1 VKRNKILALIL
12 TAALTLTTFVGCGSG
27 DKKSAGGE
35 TKPKAMS
42 FELADIKTLD
52 SGLASDTASFTAV
65 GAGFEGLARVNNG
78 KVEKAGA
85 ESWEV
90 SADKK
95 TYTFKLRDYN
105 WSDGKPVTAKDFV
118 YGWTR
123 ILDPNT
129 KSTYSFFIEGVK
141 NAGKFMKGQA
151 KAEDLGL
158 KAKDDKTFVV
168 ELERP
173 IPYFE
178 EMISF
183 PLLVPVRED
192 IAKAQGDKYG
202 TDPTKMVYNGP
213 YTITAWQKGAKLT
226 LKKNDK
232 YYDKD
237 AVKTD
242 EVNLSVIKEMQTR
255 YQMLMNKEIDAV
267 AVTGEY
273 IDKLKKDVEAG
284 KISGIG
290 QADPVSFYMIFN
302 QTGKNKLLTNPKI
315 RLAFSIAI
323 DRETYVN
330 KIYKRG
336 FVAHGV
342 VSPLI
347 KTGDVEYRS
356 KIEEPLKEVIAQK
369 KDPKALFIEG
379 LKELGLDPDPS
390 KHTVRYLP
398 QDSSAFDKQSAEFFQ
413 NQWKSKIGVNVQ
425 LDSAASFADYLKKT
439 QDGNFEIAMS
449 GWGADFNDP
458 DSFIG
463 LFQKDNGNNYGK
475 YNSAKYEELLNKIK
489 NETDN
494 TKRLEL
500 FAQAEKLL
508 INEDA
513 GIAPIY
519 YKDRRN
525 FFQNS
530 VKGLQHPAFGATYEL
545 KWVYTEGK

>member
-1 VKRNKILALIL
+1 MKRNKILALIL

-35 TKPKAMS
+35 GKPKVMN

-52 SGLASDTASFTAV
+52 PGRASDTASFTAV
-65 GAGFEGLARVNNG
+65 GAAFEGLARTNNG

-105 WSDGKPVTAKDFV
+105 WSDGKPVTAKDYV

-129 KSTYSFFIEGVK
+129 KSVYVDFLNGVK
-141 NAGKFMKGQA
+141 NAKNFTAGKA

-173 IPYFE
+173 IPFFE
-178 EMISF
+178 EMIAF
-183 PLLVPVRED
+183 PLLAPVRED

-202 TDPTKMVYNGP
+202 TDPTKMVYCGP

-255 YQMLMNKEIDAV
+255 YQMLMNKEIDAA

-273 IDKLKKDVEAG
+273 IDKLKNDVKSG
-284 KISGIG
+284 KISGIE
-290 QADPVSFYMIFN
+290 QADPTSFYMMFN

-315 RLAFSIAI
+315 RLAFSLAI

-336 FVAHGV
+336 FVSKGLV
-342 VSPLI
+342 PTII
-347 KTGDVEYRS
+347 KCGDVVYRD
-356 KIEEPLKEVIAQK
+356 KVQEPLKELLDQN

-379 LKELGLDPDPS
+379 LKELGLDPNPS
-390 KHTVRYLP
+390 KHTVKYLP

-413 NQWKSKIGVNVQ
+413 NQWQSKIGVNVQ
-425 LDSAASFADYLKKT
+425 LDSAASFADSVKKAH
-439 QDGNFEIAMS
+439 DGNFEIAMS
-449 GWGADFNDP
+449 GWGADYNDP

-463 LFQKDNGNNYGK
+463 IFTKDHGNNYGK
-475 YNSAKYEELLNKIK
+475 YSSDKYEELYKKIL

-508 INEDA
+508 VNEDA
-513 GIAPIY
+513 GIAPIF

-525 FFQNS
+525 FFQNN

-545 KWVYTEGK
+545 KWVYSEGK

>member
-1 VKRNKILALIL
+1 M
-12 TAALTLTTFVGCGSG
+12 T
-27 DKKSAGGE
+27 
-35 TKPKAMS
+35 

-52 SGLASDTASFTAV
+52 PGRASDTASFTAV
-65 GAGFEGLARVNNG
+65 GAAFEGLARTNNG

-105 WSDGKPVTAKDFV
+105 WSDGKPVTAKDYV

-129 KSTYSFFIEGVK
+129 KSVYVDFLNGVK
-141 NAGKFMKGQA
+141 NAKNFTAGKA

-173 IPYFE
+173 IPFFE
-178 EMISF
+178 EMIAF
-183 PLLVPVRED
+183 PLLAPVRED

-202 TDPTKMVYNGP
+202 TDPTKMVYCGP

-273 IDKLKKDVEAG
+273 IEKLKNDVKAG
-284 KISGIG
+284 KVSGIE

-315 RLAFSIAI
+315 RLAFSLAI

-336 FVAHGV
+336 FVSEGLV
-342 VSPLI
+342 PTIV
-347 KTGDVEYRS
+347 KCGDVVYRD
-356 KIEEPLKEVIAQK
+356 KVQEPLKELLDQK
-369 KDPKALFIEG
+369 KDPKALFVEG
-379 LKELGLDPDPS
+379 LKELGLDPNPS
-390 KHTVRYLP
+390 KHTVKYLP

-413 NQWKSKIGVNVQ
+413 NQWQSKIGVNVQ
-425 LDSAASFADYLKKT
+425 LDSAASFADSVKKAH
-439 QDGNFEIAMS
+439 DGNFEIAMS
-449 GWGADFNDP
+449 GWGADYNDP

-463 LFQKDNGNNYGK
+463 IFTKGHGNNYGK
-475 YNSAKYEELLNKIK
+475 YSSDKYEELYKKIL

-500 FAQAEKLL
+500 FTQAEKLL
-508 INEDA
+508 VNEEA
-513 GIAPIY
+513 GIAPIF

-525 FFQNS
+525 FFQNN

-545 KWVYTEGK
+545 KWVYSEGK